1 MTDEKPKTQW
11 ALHIYEQEH
20 EHNSA
25 QIIGTRNA
33 LAALQAAIG
42 EALRDKCSEAD
53 FFATDGEGYSVWVVQ
68 ATDAEMRTLPVPYA
82 EYSFEADDKWE
93 PLRNL
98 VFEAL
103 QKMRV
108 AKAIAEEAR
117 GTK

>member
-1 MTDEKPKTQW
+1 MTDEKRKNQW

-33 LAALQAAIG
+33 LAALRCAINEAIYDDCG
-42 EALRDKCSEAD
+42 EAE
-53 FFATDGEGYSVWVVQ
+53 FFPTDGEGYSVLVVQ

-117 GTK
+117 GMK